1 MVVLYQSCK
10 FDSCKFDLNSTIETF
25 LSHGS
30 IKHTIRGIGTKEWLV
45 LWKISVRR
53 QPDQSDS
60 HSVILEFEPHN
71 KAIVVSLSMKLYHH
85 CLALVG
91 SRNGFER
98 DFTIELKSMVGP
110 IMLDCHLCQISAHVK
125 YRQNT
130 ASMIR
135 VVLL

>member
-53 QPDQSDS
+53 EPDQSDS
-60 HSVILEFEPHN
+60 SVILEFEPHN
-71 KAIVVSLSMKLYHH
+71 KAPVVSLSLKLYHH

-98 DFTIELKSMVGP
+98 DLLKLKIACFTIELK
-110 IMLDCHLCQISAHVK
+110 
-125 YRQNT
+125 
-130 ASMIR
+130 
-135 VVLL
+135 